1 MKEIKLLLLLLGC
14 ILKFGIALLNS
25 QEAPD
30 FLIANEQ
37 QMAQQELTIVNNSLW
52 PKKPIS
58 YRITWVNW
66 QILWPILTQY
76 PCVPS

>member
-30 FLIANEQ
+30 FLIANEH
-37 QMAQQELTIVNNSLW
+37 QMA
-52 PKKPIS
+52 
-58 YRITWVNW
+58 R
-66 QILWPILTQY
+66 
-76 PCVPS
+76 